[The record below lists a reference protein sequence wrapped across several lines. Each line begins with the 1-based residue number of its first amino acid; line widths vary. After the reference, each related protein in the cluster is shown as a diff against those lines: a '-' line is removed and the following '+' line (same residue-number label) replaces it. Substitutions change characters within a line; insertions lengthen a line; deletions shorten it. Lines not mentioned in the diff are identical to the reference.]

1 MAPEEP
7 NVYRIPGAKSSFAPA
22 EQNVW
27 CELIHLPEH
36 CAPLERQTGVG
47 REVYKHMAPLEP
59 EYPLVAALL
68 TTGWRDA

>member
-1 MAPEEP
+1 M
-7 NVYRIPGAKSSFAPA
+7 VRRI
-22 EQNVW
+22 Q
-27 CELIHLPEH
+27 LPVH